1 MLNPY
6 TPETKKSIDMHRDE
20 LLQDATKYRLL
31 RQIRA
36 QRAQLWRQRIQIGLG
51 NLLIAVGTRLQEPYR
66 LATVSEP
73 KVF

>member
-6 TPETKKSIDMHRDE
+6 TPETKKTIDMHREE

-36 QRAQLWRQRIQIGLG
+36 DRAQLWRQRIQMGIGS
-51 NLLIAVGTRLQEPYR
+51 LLIAVGKRLQKPYA
-66 LATVSEP
+66 LTTASEP
-73 KVF
+73 KAY

>member
-6 TPETKKSIDMHRDE
+6 TPETKMTIDMHRDE

-36 QRAQLWRQRIQIGLG
+36 ERAQLWRQRIQMGIGS
-51 NLLIAVGTRLQEPYR
+51 LLIAVGKRLQKPYA
-66 LATVSEP
+66 LATAS
-73 KVF
+73 